1 MIRNI
6 MGCLV
11 AVGSGGRDAGL
22 ARRGAG
28 RRATATR
35 AAPTFAPDGLY
46 FLGPYYD
53 AVHAHPRA
61 HAGYVWLP

>member
-1 MIRNI
+1 MVRNI

-11 AVGSGGRDAGL
+11 AVGSGARDAGL

-28 RRATATR
+28 RSRDRTL

-61 HAGYVWLP
+61 HAGHAWIP